1 MKQLFQL
8 MSSTGF
14 KAGREEWGFCIV
26 PRIHLQITGETIKLW
41 LLMLNSELNISQD
54 SLLLAHQNHS
64 LKIQSIE
71 KNFLLKQS

>member
-14 KAGREEWGFCIV
+14 KAGREEWGLCIV
-26 PRIHLQITGETIKLW
+26 PRIHLQITGETIKLFW

-71 KNFLLKQS
+71 KLKQS